1 MYLYRYLTGPD
12 DAAFC
17 ARVTTALNLGWELYG
32 APTMT
37 FNGVNVIAVS
47 LPERLRRGSA
57 AIAGHR
63 ASPSPPRATRAPRPN
78 GKVCSART
86 NCLL

>member
-37 FNGVNVIAVS
+37 FNGVNVIVGQVV
-47 LPERLRRGSA
+47 RGSDDKA
-57 AIAGHR
+57 FEPGMDVARILSEAGF
-63 ASPSPPRATRAPRPN
+63 
-78 GKVCSART
+78 
-86 NCLL
+86 